1 MANRPENW
9 DKWNKD
15 KQWGY
20 LRGLAAGRVEP
31 PILSDR
37 LKKYITIQQLN
48 PGIIGKR
55 WKTRHFAIILNKNY
69 ERIGLIKWYG
79 GWRKYVAYLDEGF
92 FDSEFLK
99 YVGDFCFHETLKQLG
114 KL

>member
-31 PILSDR
+31 PVLSER
-37 LKKYITIQQLN
+37 LKKYIAIVPQNLPEKRKTKAWFILDRAGKN
-48 PGIIGKR
+48 IG
-55 WKTRHFAIILNKNY
+55 
-69 ERIGLIKWYG
+69 EIKWYG
-79 GWRKYVAYLDEGF
+79 GWRKYVASLDEGF
-92 FDSEFLK
+92 FDSDFLK
-99 YVGDFCFHETLKQLG
+99 YVGDFCFHQTLIQLR